1 MYVLLILL
9 GFILTGCVRP
19 RRIRVGTFNVNG
31 RAPTSSVASWVRRQV
46 SPEATNKDTGGPD
59 VLIFGFEEVDLSTGA
74 LLYST
79 STVLEEAW
87 TQIILASLGE
97 HAHSYV
103 KVSKLPVD
111 RLRSNLITSLLQGN

>member
-1 MYVLLILL
+1 VLNS
-9 GFILTGCVRP
+9 CVRP

-31 RAPTSSVASWVRRQV
+31 RAPTSSIASWVRRQV
-46 SPEATNKDTGGPD
+46 SPEATDKDTGEPD

-87 TQIILASLGE
+87 TQVILASLGQ

-103 KVSKLPVD
+103 KVA
-111 RLRSNLITSLLQGN
+111 